1 MSENLKTIK
10 ELADELGVSKSYID
24 KIIRILE
31 LHTKLDKVGNKYVI
45 SKKQEKSIKDRLR
58 SSESTTKSHT
68 KSTTKTHTE
77 VDFEVDFLK
86 EEILYLRK
94 SHDKKLTNKDKQIET
109 LSNLLDQQ
117 QRLALQDKNLL
128 EEYKAEND
136 NLKALKMP
144 SQETEFKHL
153 DNQYKDEVNAL
164 KEKLENLQE
173 QIKDQKRIEEQEKP
187 RKWWGLWRK

>member
-45 SKKQEKSIKDRLR
+45 SKKQEKSIITRIEN
-58 SSESTTKSHT
+58 S
-68 KSTTKTHTE
+68 KSTTETHTE

-94 SHDKKLTNKDKQIET
+94 SHDKQLTNKDKQIET

-117 QRLALQDKNLL
+117 QRLALQDKKLL

-136 NLKALKMP
+136 SLKALKMP
-144 SQETEFKHL
+144 LQETESKHL

-164 KEKLENLQE
+164 KEQLETLQE

-187 RKWWGLWRK
+187 RKWWELWRK

>member
-1 MSENLKTIK
+1 MSEKLKTIK

-24 KIIRILE
+24 KIIRILK

-45 SKKQEKSIKDRLR
+45 SKTQEKSIKDRLL

-94 SHDKKLTNKDKQIET
+94 SHDKQLTNKDKQIET

-136 NLKALKMP
+136 RLKVLKMP

-164 KEKLENLQE
+164 KEKLENLLE